1 MVSSPSSLCLLFYEQ
16 LVGLGSAYWSLPILD
31 RSSLKVQQK
40 ETFCGL
46 INVKTVACCVKT
58 HMQITACAML
68 YYVVQRRS
76 EKTKMIQL
84 GRKKGVWGMLVH
96 ALGFTWI

>member
-1 MVSSPSSLCLLFYEQ
+1 MVISPSSLCLLSYQ
-16 LVGLGSAYWSLPILD
+16 QPVGLGSAYWSLPRQD
-31 RSSLKVQQK
+31 TSSQKVQQK

-46 INVKTVACCVKT
+46 INVKTVACSVKT
-58 HMQITACAML
+58 LMQITACAML
-68 YYVVQRRS
+68 YYIVQRRS